1 MSFGHFR
8 EFPSLSGLT
17 MYKLLYCVIFP
28 AVAII
33 FIGASCELGASQP
46 EVSPSPLGTPVSTP
60 AVSTPH
66 IALSVDIWEVYD
78 EGGTHE
84 RYCAYTDLYQEFAC
98 VRRVDN
104 NYGIETM
111 RWDAQ
116 FSWGK
121 LDIQAITPRSYWENL
136 EDAKRYVEDR
146 LAYGPD
152 AVLDLSGI
160 VPTPTPNPSLYFT
173 EMRPY
178 GNNEW
183 WYYADVPGNN
193 VSWHRTEEKVGTIT
207 YLSED
212 RYHVLYHYSSPSLG
226 HDAHAV
232 IISESFRDAEAWLLS
247 AIERGPEWARNYA
260 KRHGRICEGPYF
272 AQCSV
277 KSYRSLPP
285 TPTTPMAATP
295 LTIN

>member
-8 EFPSLSGLT
+8 GLPSLFGLT
-17 MYKLLYCVIFP
+17 MYKFLSCVVFP
-28 AVAII
+28 AVALI
-33 FIGASCELGASQP
+33 FLGASCDLGASQP
-46 EVSPSPLGTPVSTP
+46 EGSPSSLDTSVSTP
-60 AVSTPH
+60 TVSTSY
-66 IALSVDIWEVYD
+66 IARVVDIWEVYD
-78 EGGTHE
+78 EGKTHE
-84 RYCAYTDLYQEFAC
+84 RYCAYTDLYEEFAC

-111 RWDAQ
+111 QWNVQ
-116 FSWGK
+116 FSWDN
-121 LDIQAITPRSYWENL
+121 LDIQAITPMSYWENL

-152 AVLDLSGI
+152 AALDLSGI
-160 VPTPTPNPSLYFT
+160 VPTPTPNPSLYFI

-193 VSWHRTEEKVGTIT
+193 VSWWRTEEKVGTIT

-212 RYHVLYHYSSPSLG
+212 MYHVLYHYSSPSLG
-226 HDAHAV
+226 REAHAV
-232 IISESFRDAEAWLLS
+232 IISESFGDAEEWLLS

-260 KRHGRICEGPYF
+260 KRHGRVCEEPYS
-272 AQCSV
+272 AQCSPV
-277 KSYRSLPP
+277 SHPK
-285 TPTTPMAATP
+285 PTTPPAATP